1 MNKAKGFTLVELLAT
16 LTIAGALFSVGVPSL
31 RDTVLNH
38 RMNAGINDMITEINL
53 ARSEAIKRGT
63 SVVICPSNDAGT
75 QCQDKDTS
83 DSSPA
88 NWLMGWLIYSD
99 VNNNASYDSGTDEIL
114 RKHAKLTEFK
124 SIKSKAGNTILKFTS
139 DGFAPGI
146 MTTISFCDTR
156 GISSAKGLVII
167 DTGRVRSALTK
178 DLSCT

>member
-16 LTIAGALFSVGVPSL
+16 LTIAGVLFSVGVPSL

-63 SVVICPSNDAGT
+63 SVVICPSNDAG
-75 QCQDKDTS
+75 S
-83 DSSPA
+83 DCKSSTA
-88 NWLMGWLIYSD
+88 WDSGWLIYSD
-99 VNNNASYDSGTDEIL
+99 INNNSSYDSGTDEIL
-114 RKHAKLTEFK
+114 RKHAKVTGFK
-124 SIKSKAGNTILKFTS
+124 SISSNGDKKRLRFTS